1 MEKERGEASIFIEL
15 KDGDITVYHGTE
27 GQNREGRGNGKAIL
41 KEIKNAKAG
50 SWDKI
55 WKVLEDLK

>member
-27 GQNREGRGNGKAIL
+27 GKNIEGRGNGKAIL

-55 WKVLEDLK
+55 WGTLLSL